1 MEFNADLFICAYIQ
15 THQIAI
21 SQEMIISLFR
31 PLLLTKFR
39 YVIYIL
45 CLYISSSLLSL
56 MASVKTKRFRQLVGY
71 VSLVFLYSA
80 FKFFEEILRDS
91 SKILGKDNSHQKT
104 ETNLKMSVRSC
115 VKWMIHQEIV
125 VFLVSVKTKV

>member
-1 MEFNADLFICAYIQ
+1 
-15 THQIAI
+15 
-21 SQEMIISLFR
+21 
-31 PLLLTKFR
+31 
-39 YVIYIL
+39 
-45 CLYISSSLLSL
+45 

-115 VKWMIHQEIV
+115 VIWMIHQEIV